1 MEEEGDKNQTY
12 KPVILTIQS
21 LDQVSQK
28 ISMDASSAA
37 ASLKYNMEIV
47 QDFLLHVPA
56 FPYLWI
62 PHCIMMSWNLRQTY
76 GKDALNLAKSQ
87 PLSCFIRALFYTYPG
102 GILAALLA
110 SEPPLAF
117 LANTPSI
124 LSMIISWYLIFFAPA
139 DFFVALLSR
148 LRLAFVFS
156 ILQDFQRLQ
165 LCLQGVQYIGKT
177 HPHAFLYMTFFA
189 TCKSSGFMVIK
200 YVEHLLDH
208 GLVKPFHIPNYPTK
222 TCVLASMAFAADASG
237 ILSLGAPSILTYFSF
252 LVLTL
257 RLFVNNQTDPYIW
270 LESLPYGLLYG
281 QPEDSSK
288 KVNLFFTT
296 PTTKIFCT
304 QAIIIIFFFFSF
316 RTNKETNHATST

>member
-1 MEEEGDKNQTY
+1 
-12 KPVILTIQS
+12 
-21 LDQVSQK
+21 
-28 ISMDASSAA
+28 MDA
-37 ASLKYNMEIV
+37 LKSMELV
-47 QDFLLHVPA
+47 GDFLIHVPA

-76 GKDALNLAKSQ
+76 GKDALNLAKGQ

-102 GILAALLA
+102 GILAAILA

-139 DFFVALLSR
+139 DLFVALLKKA
-148 LRLAFVFS
+148 RLAFIFS
-156 ILQDFQRLQ
+156 ICQDFQRLQ
-165 LCLQGVQYIGKT
+165 LCMQGVQIISKG
-177 HPHAFLYMTFFA
+177 HPGAFLYMTFFA

-200 YVEHLLDH
+200 YLEHLLDQ

-237 ILSLGAPSILTYFSF
+237 ILALGGPPCILTYFSF

-257 RLFVNNQTDPYIW
+257 RLFVPNNQTDPYIW

-281 QPEDSSK
+281 HPEDSSK
-288 KVNLFFTT
+288 KSKKVTFYYIMKKKKSIPIPNN
-296 PTTKIFCT
+296 
-304 QAIIIIFFFFSF
+304 FFSF
-316 RTNKETNHATST
+316 LSGPITKLIMPPPPEKCGVSFEFTVFENHRKSLIQCCELRLHLE

>member
-1 MEEEGDKNQTY
+1 ME
-12 KPVILTIQS
+12 
-21 LDQVSQK
+21 
-28 ISMDASSAA
+28 A
-37 ASLKYNMEIV
+37 MEIV
-47 QDFLLHVPA
+47 QDFLIHFPA

-76 GKDALNLAKSQ
+76 GKDALNVAKSQ

-124 LSMIISWYLIFFAPA
+124 LSMMISWYLIFFAPA
-139 DFFVALLSR
+139 DLFVTLLLK

-165 LCLQGVQYIGKT
+165 LCLQGVQIISKT

-189 TCKSSGFMVIK
+189 ICKSSGFMVIK
-200 YVEHLLDH
+200 YIEHLADH
-208 GLVKPFHIPNYPTK
+208 GLVKPFVIPNYPTK
-222 TCVLASMAFAADASG
+222 TCVWASMAFAADACG
-237 ILSLGAPSILTYFSF
+237 LLTFGAPTILTCFSF

-257 RLFVNNQTDPYIW
+257 RLFVDNTSDPYIW
-270 LESLPYGLLYG
+270 LESLPYGLLFG
-281 QPEDSSK
+281 QPPEDSKSK
-288 KVNLFFTT
+288 KVRVHFSKLFHSCLNSSDLF
-296 PTTKIFCT
+296 
-304 QAIIIIFFFFSF
+304 
-316 RTNKETNHATST
+316 